1 MIRKGSTI
9 LLLIG
14 LVLLG
19 YVGYQKLTVQQTLS
33 VELEKAKEVVV
44 QAEGQSTKTAD
55 ESAKKEPMDRKADR
69 EPDMTFAN
77 GETLGFLSI
86 RSLDMELPLLE
97 GVDEVTLAKGVG
109 HHPETAFPGQEDR
122 IFIAG
127 HNDTT
132 FSKISRLQE
141 GDEVELFLVDGS
153 YRYVMRSSEIVD
165 DTDTRVLQSTGKESL
180 VISTCYPFYN
190 VTDST
195 ERYLIYLEPVKEEAP

>member
-55 ESAKKEPMDRKADR
+55 ESAKKEPTDRKAER

-97 GVDEVTLAKGVG
+97 GVDEATLAKELVIIRKRPSRDKRTGYSSPV
-109 HHPETAFPGQEDR
+109 
-122 IFIAG
+122 
-127 HNDTT
+127 TT
-132 FSKISRLQE
+132 IRHSRRSASCKKVTKSNCFSRT
-141 GDEVELFLVDGS
+141 V
-153 YRYVMRSSEIVD
+153 R
-165 DTDTRVLQSTGKESL
+165 TDT
-180 VISTCYPFYN
+180 
-190 VTDST
+190 
-195 ERYLIYLEPVKEEAP
+195 

>member
-55 ESAKKEPMDRKADR
+55 QSAQKEPISRKDDR

-97 GVDEVTLAKGVG
+97 GVDEATLAKGVG
-109 HHPETAFPGQEDR
+109 HHPETAFPGQADR

-132 FSKISRLQE
+132 FSKISQLQE
-141 GDEVELFLVDGS
+141 GDEVELFLADGS
-153 YRYVMRSSEIVD
+153 YRYVMRSSETVD